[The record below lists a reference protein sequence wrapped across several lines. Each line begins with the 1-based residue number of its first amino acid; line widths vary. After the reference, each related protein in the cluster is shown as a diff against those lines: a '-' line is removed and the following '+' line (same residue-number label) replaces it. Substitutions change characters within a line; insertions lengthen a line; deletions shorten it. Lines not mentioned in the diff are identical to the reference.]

1 MSPRGGRSRASMRPR
16 IAMVV
21 ASLDIVGGHGVQAA
35 TLAAHLRREGY
46 PVSFVPINP
55 PFPRGLGWVRRCPY
69 VRTLLTQALYA
80 PSLRR
85 LAQTDVVHVFAA
97 SYWSFVLGPVPAI
110 LAARRLGKRVVL
122 NYHSG
127 EADDHLARWGRLV
140 HPFLKMP
147 DAIVV
152 PSRYLRDIFSRRGY
166 RTRVIQ
172 NVVDTGAFRYRDRVP
187 LRPRLLSTRNLE
199 PGYDVANTIR
209 AMALLRG
216 RYPEATLTVA
226 GYGSQDNALR
236 RLAASLGIE
245 GAVRFAGRV
254 EPAHMPALADEAD
267 IFVNSS
273 LVDNQPLS
281 VLEALAAGLPVV
293 STPTG
298 AIGEMLGDGDTGI
311 LVPQRDPAAMAG
323 AVAALL
329 DDPAR
334 AIGMA
339 RRARQAIAVYTWTQ
353 VRDGWAAAYGAE
365 A

>member
-1 MSPRGGRSRASMRPR
+1 MRPR

-35 TLAAHLRREGY
+35 TLATHLRQEGY
-46 PVSFVPINP
+46 PVTFVPINP

-69 VRTLLTQALYA
+69 VRTLLTQALYG

-85 LAQTDVVHVFAA
+85 LAQSDVVHVFAA

-140 HPFLKMP
+140 HPFLKLS

-152 PSRYLRDIFSRRGY
+152 PSRYLGDVFTRRGY
-166 RTRVIQ
+166 TTRVIP

-209 AMALLRG
+209 AVALLRG

-226 GYGSQDNALR
+226 GYGSQDHALR
-236 RLAASLGIE
+236 RLAASLGIS

-254 EPAHMPALADEAD
+254 EPALMPALADEAD

-273 LVDNQPLS
+273 LVDNQPIS

-311 LVPQRDPAAMAG
+311 LVPERDPAAMAG
-323 AVAALL
+323 AIAALL

-339 RRARQAIAVYTWTQ
+339 RRARQAIAVYTWPR
-353 VRDGWAAAYGAE
+353 VRERWAAAYEAE
-365 A
+365 V

>member
-1 MSPRGGRSRASMRPR
+1 MSPRGGHSRAITRPR

-21 ASLDIVGGHGVQAA
+21 ASLDILGGHGVQAA
-35 TLAAHLRREGY
+35 TLAAHLRQDGY
-46 PVSFVPINP
+46 AVSFVPINP
-55 PFPRGLGWVRRCPY
+55 AFPRGLGWVRRCPY
-69 VRTLLTQALYA
+69 ARTMLTQALYRQ
-80 PSLRR
+80 SLRR
-85 LAQTDVVHVFAA
+85 LAQSDVVHVFAA
-97 SYWSFVLGPVPAI
+97 SYWSFLLGPVPAI

-140 HPFLKMP
+140 HPFLKMA

-152 PSRYLRDIFSRRGY
+152 PSRYLGGIFTRRGHI
-166 RTRVIQ
+166 TRVIP
-172 NVVDTGAFRYRDRVP
+172 NVVDTGAFRHRDRVP

-199 PGYDVANTIR
+199 PGYDVANTIT
-209 AMALLRG
+209 AVALLRS
-216 RYPEATLTVA
+216 RYPDATLTVA
-226 GYGSQDNALR
+226 GYGSEDKALR

-245 GAVRFAGRV
+245 GAVRFAGRI

-273 LVDNQPLS
+273 RVDNQPIS

-298 AIGEMLGDGDTGI
+298 AIAEMLGNGETGI
-311 LVPQRDPAAMAG
+311 LVPEGDPAAMAG
-323 AVAALL
+323 AVGALL
-329 DDPAR
+329 DDPGR

-339 RRARQAIAVYTWTQ
+339 RRARQAIAAYTWPQ
-353 VRDGWAAAYGAE
+353 VRERWIAVYGAKV
-365 A
+365 

>member
-1 MSPRGGRSRASMRPR
+1 
-16 IAMVV
+16 MVV

-35 TLAAHLRREGY
+35 TLATHLRQEGY

-69 VRTLLTQALYA
+69 ARTLLTQALYR

-85 LAQTDVVHVFAA
+85 LAQSDVVHVFAA

-140 HPFLKMP
+140 HPFLKMA

-152 PSRYLRDIFSRRGY
+152 PSRYLRGVFTRRGY
-166 RTRVIQ
+166 ITRVIP

-226 GYGSQDNALR
+226 GYGSQDKALR

-254 EPAHMPALADEAD
+254 EPAHMPGAGRRGRHLRELLPRRQSADLGARGARRGAARRVHAD
-267 IFVNSS
+267 GGDRRDARGRRHGDPRAGAGSRRHGGRRRRAARRS
-273 LVDNQPLS
+273 RPRDRHGAPG
-281 VLEALAAGLPVV
+281 AAGHRGLY
-293 STPTG
+293 
-298 AIGEMLGDGDTGI
+298 
-311 LVPQRDPAAMAG
+311 
-323 AVAALL
+323 VAAGPGALG
-329 DDPAR
+329 R
-334 AIGMA
+334 G
-339 RRARQAIAVYTWTQ
+339 
-353 VRDGWAAAYGAE
+353 VRGGGVM
-365 A
+365 